1 MHEYIVKMQMLDDYG
16 SLADMS
22 NNQDALMVS
31 SIDKKSDSRRRT
43 DNAVERLLSPDG
55 A

>member
-31 SIDKKSDSRRRT
+31 IDKKSDSRRRT
-43 DNAVERLLSPDG
+43 DNAVEQLLSPDG